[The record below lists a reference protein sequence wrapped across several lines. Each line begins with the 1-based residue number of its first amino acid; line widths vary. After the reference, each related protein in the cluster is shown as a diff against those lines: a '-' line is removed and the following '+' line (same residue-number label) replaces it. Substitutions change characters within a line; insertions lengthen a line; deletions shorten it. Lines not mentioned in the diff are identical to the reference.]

1 MFCLF
6 NMLISFHWSCM
17 FLKDIRFWTANI
29 ISGWRVVFNHQI
41 RHALPLESS
50 EKSKGDAGK
59 IASLFAQNIFRN
71 QNVYSS
77 SETSKWESYKSEA
90 VSETTA
96 ALQNPELKITCGWNV
111 EKILVEK

>member
-1 MFCLF
+1 M
-6 NMLISFHWSCM
+6 
-17 FLKDIRFWTANI
+17 
-29 ISGWRVVFNHQI
+29 
-41 RHALPLESS
+41 ESS

-77 SETSKWESYKSEA
+77 SEASKWESYKSEA